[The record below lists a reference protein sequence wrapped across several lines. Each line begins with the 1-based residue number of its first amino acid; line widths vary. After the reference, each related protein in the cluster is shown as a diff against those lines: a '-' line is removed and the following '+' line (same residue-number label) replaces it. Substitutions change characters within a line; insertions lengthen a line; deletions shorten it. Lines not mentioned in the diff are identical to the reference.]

1 MADDFNFLHK
11 SGDKVTWG
19 EEEVLVQGGMGL
31 GIKQSGNI
39 WFGHWRK

>member
-1 MADDFNFLHK
+1 MADDFNFLRK
-11 SGDKVTWG
+11 SGDKVPWG
-19 EEEVLVQGGMGL
+19 EEEIWMGL